1 MIDVSFY
8 RKWACQKMIESSQTN
23 IWDGH
28 WACAVL
34 ALIQL
39 LEENLIPRQL
49 EVSIRKH
56 LDKIVGEHANKN
68 IFREENEYKGFRA
81 DILELLIQNSHTC
94 NAIGHDV
101 IYTYYIVDLLSH
113 SDVPA
118 TAELFNAMKKL
129 LQDFKASGP
138 GFVTINGNNSII
150 QPDGIPRTAT
160 RFQLTPASVLDLFHH
175 FSRPSQMETDDM
187 QLGHLLTHGHSIV
200 ELRQAWSEYAVG
212 SLDGAFFA
220 RVDIL
225 AYANEL
231 EEIPT
236 KYSPS
241 DTKSMWNPL
250 ELPYWEQALVDSRHG
265 HLYKYAYSYLKLNRM
280 IECRPSDFRA
290 FSRVL

>member
-8 RKWACQKMIESSQTN
+8 RKWACQKMIESSQSN

-39 LEENLIPRQL
+39 LEENLVPRHL

-56 LDKIVGEHANKN
+56 LSRIVEEHANEQ
-68 IFREENEYKGFRA
+68 IFQEGKEHEGFRA
-81 DILELLIQNSHTC
+81 GIIEQLIQNSNTC
-94 NAIGHDV
+94 NVIGHDV
-101 IYTYYIVDLLSH
+101 IYAYYILDLLRY

-118 TAELFNAMKKL
+118 TAELLGAMKKL
-129 LQDFKASGP
+129 LKGFKASGP

-150 QPDGIPRTAT
+150 QPDDIPRKAT

-175 FSRPSQMETDDM
+175 FNRPSQMETGDM

-200 ELRQAWSEYAVG
+200 ELRQAWSEYAVD

-225 AYANEL
+225 THANDL
-231 EEIPT
+231 EEIST
-236 KYSPS
+236 EHSLI
-241 DTKSMWNPL
+241 DTETMWNPL
-250 ELPYWEQALVDSRHG
+250 ELPYWEEAFVDSRHG
-265 HLYKYAYSYLKLNRM
+265 HRYKYAYSYLKLNRM
-280 IECRPSDFRA
+280 IESRPSDFRA